1 MTQSKANQK
10 TELQQAIEQSNPTKL
25 ADNLKDTLVEEHPQS
40 LNKKE
45 ATPFIDDT
53 LRTDK

>member
-1 MTQSKANQK
+1 MAQSKANQK